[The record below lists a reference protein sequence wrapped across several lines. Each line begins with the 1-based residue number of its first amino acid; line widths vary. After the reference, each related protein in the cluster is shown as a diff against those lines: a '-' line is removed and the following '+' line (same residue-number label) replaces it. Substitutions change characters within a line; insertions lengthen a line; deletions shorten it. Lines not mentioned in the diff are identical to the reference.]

1 MKQELKKNRSGRRK
15 NHSHLDGRDGK
26 VKAGG
31 GLNTKL
37 GETSAANGGG
47 EEHGINISRR
57 KQNKGTHKH
66 PMSHAMRF
74 FSSNIRNHGP
84 NLSSHGSTSES
95 PPSSSIGFF
104 FGSTPPDSHG
114 SVS

>member
-15 NHSHLDGRDGK
+15 NNSHLDTKDGK
-26 VKAGG
+26 IKSGV

-37 GETSAANGGG
+37 GENSAANEGG
-47 EEHGINISRR
+47 EEHGTITSRR

-66 PMSHAMRF
+66 HTVHARRF
-74 FSSNIRNHGP
+74 FSSNIRNHG
-84 NLSSHGSTSES
+84 NISES